1 MLTNLSGQVIVVA
14 GASSGMGRSTALAVA
29 QAGAIVVIA
38 GRNSAALNELQAEI
52 TKLGGQATV
61 VPTDAT
67 DRAAVERL
75 IESALTTHG
84 RIDVLINSVGANIK
98 RRALDELT
106 DESWN
111 GMLSTNLTAAFNLT
125 QAVVPTL
132 RSQGRGLIIH
142 ISSVAAKKADRSGV
156 AYQATKAG
164 VAALA
169 HATSEEE
176 RANGIRVS
184 VIYPG
189 MTDTPL
195 VLQRPVPT
203 PPEVLAK
210 ALQPEDI
217 ADACLF
223 IIGLPARVHVP
234 ELVLSP
240 SEL

>member
-1 MLTNLSGQVIVVA
+1 MQTNLSGQVIVVA
-14 GASSGMGRSTALAVA
+14 GASSGMGRSTALALA
-29 QAGAIVVIA
+29 QAGASLVIA

-52 TKLGGQATV
+52 AQLGGQAIA

-75 IESALTTHG
+75 IESALKSYG

-111 GMLSTNLTAAFNLT
+111 GMLATNLTAAFNLT

>member
-1 MLTNLSGQVIVVA
+1 MQTNLSGQVIVVA
-14 GASSGMGRSTALAVA
+14 GASSGMGRSTALALA
-29 QAGAIVVIA
+29 QAGASLVIA

-52 TKLGGQATV
+52 AQLGGQAIA

-75 IESALTTHG
+75 IESALKSYG

-111 GMLSTNLTAAFNLT
+111 GMLATNLTAAFNLT
-125 QAVVPTL
+125 QAVVSTL

>member
-1 MLTNLSGQVIVVA
+1 MQTNLSGQVIVVA
-14 GASSGMGRSTALAVA
+14 GASSGMGRSTALALA
-29 QAGAIVVIA
+29 QAGASLVIA

-52 TKLGGQATV
+52 AQLGGQAIA

-75 IESALTTHG
+75 IESALKSYG
-84 RIDVLINSVGANIK
+84 RINVLINSVGANIK

-111 GMLSTNLTAAFNLT
+111 GMLATNLTAAFNLT